1 MKDSLKL
8 KKMNIIIFNKNDV
21 LLDKFYKNKN
31 IILSNTKI
39 DLFENKI
46 YYKIRKSND
55 LDWLFIEFETKDFYE
70 MIKNAF
76 NYISYNYSN
85 KNIDGESVIIVFI
98 KRENNE
104 ELDLLSYLEKQSNL
118 KRPKLLF
125 ISNDKN
131 IEFYSKYIIEN
142 EFDYDKRDIEI
153 LKEEEIQNQ
162 LIIKLIDY
170 YKYYNQ
176 IGDDEIICP
185 KISEDNIEF
194 NLSFTLNFFVIG
206 KPGSGKSTL
215 INLLL
220 NEKRA
225 KESSGKNTTDRIIKY
240 IKKNTSLAFYDTPGF
255 ISGSD
260 VDNTIMLL
268 KEKVKEMDLYK
279 EKIHCILYVLNSSL
293 IRTLDDNEINFIKF
307 LLSYDI
313 PIFFILNFSNPQK
326 KKSKIFLKRFL
337 EEINEVINN
346 NKYVNNII
354 FQVNLKKDF
363 EENEIF
369 GIDTLMKGIYDYFSL
384 YKINPDSLNDI
395 QSEEAIMNI
404 ISSSIFFDNIRKK
417 KDILQNA
424 KHKSKLLI
432 RFMMTLGVFIGFTDF
447 LPFSDLQALGAI
459 EFALITSILK
469 IYRIKRNTSDKKQ
482 IIIESSKSGLIVTSI
497 SAAGYFL
504 GNLLKIIP
512 IIGQIPGG
520 IINATIAG
528 ISINRIGKYTIDY
541 CEELF
546 HQNLLIDY
554 IKNAINSI
562 NMGIDELLNISNK
575 FKN

>member
-1 MKDSLKL
+1 M
-8 KKMNIIIFNKNDV
+8 
-21 LLDKFYKNKN
+21 
-31 IILSNTKI
+31 
-39 DLFENKI
+39 
-46 YYKIRKSND
+46 
-55 LDWLFIEFETKDFYE
+55 
-70 MIKNAF
+70 
-76 NYISYNYSN
+76 
-85 KNIDGESVIIVFI
+85 
-98 KRENNE
+98 
-104 ELDLLSYLEKQSNL
+104 
-118 KRPKLLF
+118 
-125 ISNDKN
+125 
-131 IEFYSKYIIEN
+131 
-142 EFDYDKRDIEI
+142 
-153 LKEEEIQNQ
+153 KEEEIQNQ

-346 NKYVNNII
+346 NKYANNII

-369 GIDTLMKGIYDYFSL
+369 EIDILMKGIYDYFSP
-384 YKINPDSLNDI
+384 YKINLDSLNDI
-395 QSEEAIMNI
+395 QSEEEIMNI
-404 ISSSIFFDNIRKK
+404 ISSSIFFDNIKK
-417 KDILQNA
+417 KKIFYKMQNT
-424 KHKSKLLI
+424 KVN
-432 RFMMTLGVFIGFTDF
+432 F
-447 LPFSDLQALGAI
+447 
-459 EFALITSILK
+459 
-469 IYRIKRNTSDKKQ
+469 
-482 IIIESSKSGLIVTSI
+482 
-497 SAAGYFL
+497 
-504 GNLLKIIP
+504 
-512 IIGQIPGG
+512 
-520 IINATIAG
+520 
-528 ISINRIGKYTIDY
+528 
-541 CEELF
+541 
-546 HQNLLIDY
+546 
-554 IKNAINSI
+554 
-562 NMGIDELLNISNK
+562 
-575 FKN
+575 